1 VCLTSRGE
9 IVTIFN
15 SLKNGPWKNWSGAS
29 KGMEGFGVDEI
40 CKELKNAGLKIS
52 AFVHDDDSCTASIIR
67 KHFGEEIVEYLDP
80 NHKIRNVKKRL
91 FTAKFLEL
99 TEDAIERIVH
109 TITNTFFIGKI
120 STIFALIH
128 FHINYI
134 MLQSNIRI
142 QQMLPRV
149 ITPFLQK
156 NVQRILLNQKHIRIC
171 RIQQFSKK
179 VLDYHT
185 WIKAL
190 K

>member
-1 VCLTSRGE
+1 
-9 IVTIFN
+9 
-15 SLKNGPWKNWSGAS
+15 
-29 KGMEGFGVDEI
+29 MEGFGVDEI